1 MEKNLEKDKCVCVCI
16 YIYIYT
22 YMNHFAVHLRLT
34 QHCKSTV
41 LQLKKKT
48 SDTENILEY
57 ARATAGCGCYL
68 AEKKCTMDFES
79 LVTVIKLAT

>member
-1 MEKNLEKDKCVCVCI
+1 MEKNLEKDKYVL
-16 YIYIYT
+16 YIYI
-22 YMNHFAVHLRLT
+22 YMNHFAVHLRFT
-34 QHCKSTV
+34 QQCKSTV

-57 ARATAGCGCYL
+57 ARVTAGCGCYL
-68 AEKKCTMDFES
+68 AEKKCAMYFES

>member
-1 MEKNLEKDKCVCVCI
+1 MD
-16 YIYIYT
+16 
-22 YMNHFAVHLRLT
+22 HFAVRLRLT

-68 AEKKCTMDFES
+68 VEKKCTMYFES